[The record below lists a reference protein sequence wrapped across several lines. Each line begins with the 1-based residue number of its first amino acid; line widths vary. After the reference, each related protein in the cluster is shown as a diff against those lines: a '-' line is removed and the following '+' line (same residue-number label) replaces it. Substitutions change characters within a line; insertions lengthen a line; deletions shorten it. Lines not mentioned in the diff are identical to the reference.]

1 MFSIFYLVVIVDY
14 LTMAHLIEYDTL
26 VYLMEKYIIQNEVEL
41 DIMVYLT
48 NI

>member
-14 LTMAHLIEYDTL
+14 QTMAHLIEYDTL
-26 VYLMEKYIIQNEVEL
+26 VYLMEKYIQNEDEL